1 MNTKSVL
8 VVDDKEMMRDSVGST
23 LTRAGFAVK
32 TAVDAR
38 SALKEIASKRPDVVV
53 TDLNMPGMTGVDL
66 AGEIRSIDDELPVIL
81 MTAFGSIETAVQAM
95 KNGAYDYLTKPFEG
109 DEMIIAVKRAISHA
123 SVLREN
129 AILRAG
135 VRSSS
140 HLDGPS
146 GLDRIIGQSAAI
158 RKVREQVRA
167 VASSQGTVLITGES
181 GVGKEVVAHAVHD
194 LSPRNE
200 AAYLAVNCAAL
211 NESLLE
217 SELFGHERGAFTGAD
232 KMRKGRFELA
242 DHGSLLLDEVSEVS
256 PQIQA
261 KLLRVLQER
270 AFERVGSSTTIGV
283 DVRVIATSNRD
294 LPKAASM
301 GEFRQDLFYRLNVL
315 PIQIPALRDRLEDV
329 KPLAEHFVSKI
340 CVRDGRRQI
349 KLSDDAIALLS
360 GYQWPGNVRELQNIC
375 ERAVVLSDIR
385 ATQIESATLEPWLM
399 ESRPTPKAMPLRPAS
414 ESAAQGSVTRDVSM
428 PAPMSNPMSGPM
440 SGSLSSAGAGQSGF
454 GHSSLSSGHSGMSS
468 SFAEPK
474 MDYRP
479 GDKTLAEI
487 EREEIVATLQRFNG
501 HRQKTAKALGIG
513 VRTLGLK
520 LKKWK
525 EDSLV
530 SQNL

>member
-1 MNTKSVL
+1 
-8 VVDDKEMMRDSVGST
+8 MRDSVGST
-23 LTRAGFAVK
+23 LTRAGFSVR
-32 TAVDAR
+32 TANDGR
-38 SALKEIASKRPDVVV
+38 GALKEIASKRPDVVV

-66 AGEIRSIDDELPVIL
+66 TAEIREIDNELPVIL
-81 MTAFGSIETAVQAM
+81 MTAFGTIETAVQAM
-95 KNGAYDYLTKPFEG
+95 KNGAYDYITKPFEG

-123 SVLREN
+123 SILREN
-129 AILRAG
+129 AILKANARCNQ
-135 VRSSS
+135 S
-140 HLDGPS
+140 LTGPT
-146 GLDRIIGQSAAI
+146 GLDRIIGKSSAI

-167 VASSQGTVLITGES
+167 VASSHGTVLITGES

-217 SELFGHERGAFTGAD
+217 SELFGHEKGAFTGAD
-232 KMRKGRFELA
+232 SMRKGRFELA
-242 DHGSLLLDEVSEVS
+242 DGGSLLLDEVSEVS

-294 LPKAASM
+294 LPKAAAM

-315 PIQIPALRDRLEDV
+315 PVVIPPLRDRLEDV
-329 KPLAEHFVSKI
+329 QPLTEHFVSKI
-340 CVRDGRRQI
+340 VNRDGRKSIRM
-349 KLSDDAIALLS
+349 SDGAIELLS
-360 GYQWPGNVRELQNIC
+360 SYQWPGNVRELQNIC
-375 ERAVVLSDIR
+375 ERAVVLSDPKSNEIDR
-385 ATQIESATLEPWLM
+385 ATIEPWLM
-399 ESRPTPKAMPLRPAS
+399 ESRPMPKAMPLRASSNGVMQEAAAPSTPAF
-414 ESAAQGSVTRDVSM
+414 TK
-428 PAPMSNPMSGPM
+428 PATM
-440 SGSLSSAGAGQSGF
+440 
-454 GHSSLSSGHSGMSS
+454 S

-530 SQNL
+530 AQSL